1 MTASISWETQRVH
14 IIQSDTIKSNDNM
27 KTVFVRKQ
35 KLFYDL
41 SILLLRAT
49 GALKSL
55 QLFISLFTP
64 TVQIKESETGS
75 EQENQ
80 PVQRA
85 ESKEND
91 KLSKCQV

>member
-1 MTASISWETQRVH
+1 
-14 IIQSDTIKSNDNM
+14 M